1 MFGKLLSL
9 LDFTWKRTQPIK
21 RSATAYKELDLVK
34 NNYFSLLKQDD
45 MAPKYF
51 TRLDL
56 ITYFLFCMTT
66 FDPELVGQYL
76 CEKAGQD
83 RGTF

>member
-1 MFGKLLSL
+1 MVFGKLLNL
-9 LDFTWKRTQPIK
+9 LQFTWKREEQINK
-21 RSATAYKELDLVK
+21 YQDLELVK
-34 NNYFSLLKQDD
+34 NKYFSLDRQDD

-66 FDPELVGQYL
+66 FDPELIAQYL
-76 CEKAGQD
+76 CQTAKQD
-83 RGTF
+83 QAVY